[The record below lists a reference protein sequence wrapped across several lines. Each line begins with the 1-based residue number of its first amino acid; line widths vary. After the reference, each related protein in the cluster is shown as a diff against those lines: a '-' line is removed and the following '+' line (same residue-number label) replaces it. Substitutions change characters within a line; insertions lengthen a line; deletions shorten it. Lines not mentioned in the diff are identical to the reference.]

1 MEEKR
6 KKLQNKYGVDHVKE
20 IISVKN
26 LLLYCTQYEKKPFL
40 PKRPQEKNLHRFIE

>member
-1 MEEKR
+1 MEQKR
-6 KKLQNKYGVDHVKE
+6 KKLQNKYWVDHE

-40 PKRPQEKNLHRFIE
+40 PKRPREKTFTDL